1 MFRAF
6 KNIFLFLIL
15 SFIYL
20 PIIIL
25 IIYSFN
31 SGDSGF
37 IWQGFSLKWYKEI
50 FASSQIKSAIF
61 NTISIAIISSLTSV
75 VIGIIGAYA
84 IYKSENKKL
93 RTILLS
99 VNKITIINPDIVTG
113 ISLMTFYSA
122 IKMQLGFS
130 TMLISHIIFS
140 TPYVVIIIL
149 PKLYSLPK
157 NIIDAAKDLG
167 ASEIQIF
174 FNIIYPEIVGSIATG
189 ALIAFTLSID
199 DFLISFFTTGQGFNN
214 LSILIN
220 SLTKRGIKPVI
231 NAISAI
237 LFFTILSLLF
247 IINKFIGIKKLT
259 TDAEL

>member
-1 MFRAF
+1 MFRTF

-61 NTISIAIISSLTSV
+61 NTILIATISSLTSV
-75 VIGIIGAYA
+75 VIGVIGAYA
-84 IYKSENKKL
+84 IYKAENKNLK
-93 RTILLS
+93 TILLS
-99 VNKITIINPDIVTG
+99 ANKITIINPDIVTG

-149 PKLYSLPK
+149 PKLYSLPN

-214 LSILIN
+214 LAILIN

-237 LFFTILSLLF
+237 LFFAILSLLF

>member
-50 FASSQIKSAIF
+50 FVSSQIKSAIF
-61 NTISIAIISSLTSV
+61 NTILIAIISSLTSV

-93 RTILLS
+93 KTILLS

-130 TMLISHIIFS
+130 TMLISHIIFFNTIRS
-140 TPYVVIIIL
+140 NNNFTQIIFSSQKYYWCCQRSWSLRNSNIL
-149 PKLYSLPK
+149 QY
-157 NIIDAAKDLG
+157 
-167 ASEIQIF
+167 
-174 FNIIYPEIVGSIATG
+174 
-189 ALIAFTLSID
+189 
-199 DFLISFFTTGQGFNN
+199 N
-214 LSILIN
+214 LSGN
-220 SLTKRGIKPVI
+220 RRKHSNWG
-231 NAISAI
+231 SYC
-237 LFFTILSLLF
+237 FY
-247 IINKFIGIKKLT
+247 IINRWFFDIIFHHWTGI
-259 TDAEL
+259 

>member
-1 MFRAF
+1 
-6 KNIFLFLIL
+6 
-15 SFIYL
+15 
-20 PIIIL
+20 
-25 IIYSFN
+25 
-31 SGDSGF
+31 
-37 IWQGFSLKWYKEI
+37 
-50 FASSQIKSAIF
+50 
-61 NTISIAIISSLTSV
+61 
-75 VIGIIGAYA
+75 
-84 IYKSENKKL
+84 
-93 RTILLS
+93 
-99 VNKITIINPDIVTG
+99 
-113 ISLMTFYSA
+113 MTFYSA

>member
-61 NTISIAIISSLTSV
+61 NTILIAIISSLTSV

-93 RTILLS
+93 KTILLS

-157 NIIDAAKDLG
+157 NIIDAAKDR
-167 ASEIQIF
+167 S
-174 FNIIYPEIVGSIATG
+174 
-189 ALIAFTLSID
+189 
-199 DFLISFFTTGQGFNN
+199 
-214 LSILIN
+214 
-220 SLTKRGIKPVI
+220 SL
-231 NAISAI
+231 
-237 LFFTILSLLF
+237 
-247 IINKFIGIKKLT
+247 
-259 TDAEL
+259 